1 MKNLDEAKKLS
12 RNELRNIMGGTRVPP
27 AGCSCFCYIGS
38 VKESHSCT
46 TYCPGD
52 VFPGI
57 DPGSP
62 SNCGTP
68 PPLN

>member
-1 MKNLDEAKKLS
+1 MENLNGVKKLS
-12 RNELRNIMGGTRVPP
+12 RKDLKNIMGGTKMPP
-27 AGCSCFCYIGS
+27 AGCSCFCIIGA

-46 TYCPGD
+46 TYCPGN
-52 VFPGI
+52 VIPGI

-62 SNCGTP
+62 AGCGTP